1 MSKNGQALFK
11 KLTANAAKIFKVCLT
26 MLERYAL
33 QGQ

>member
-11 KLTANAAKIFKVCLT
+11 KLTTNAAKIFKVCLT
-26 MLERYAL
+26 ILERYAL